1 VIELADYSSV
11 RNSSER
17 MTNHE
22 FINYLSNP
30 QASKRE
36 PWVKVRWINI
46 GGISWDVIRA
56 LALKYDLHP
65 LALEELLQH
74 PNRLRSKADY
84 YPQHLF
90 LRVLSHTLA
99 KDKEVVESYI
109 DNLPRSE
116 SPEPMDEKVDYSNK
130 NSDEGYASTTGLRP
144 RLRGNGKV
152 HQRGTNP
159 SPGVDI
165 ESIDVSRD
173 PTSARFGTF
182 APTVGVKMDAT
193 TLRLI
198 QELKDGDKVNVALHP
213 VFIFLFRDG
222 TVISIHPKPNLEF
235 TRPIRERLR
244 LRSTVLRST
253 ADPSLLVHSLL
264 DLIVDSVMELVDEYQ
279 GKIVKLEH
287 DILLRPKMKTVR
299 FLHILSGDL
308 TLHKRTLEPI
318 KTVIYGLRRY
328 DRDRVA
334 AKYDAKDLPE
344 GWKPEGYMSHKA
356 SIYLA
361 DVHDHMEYILASL
374 DMFAGIS
381 ENLINYSFNMAS
393 YDMNQVMR
401 RLTLVTIIC
410 LPLTLFT
417 GYFGMNFESMWSVKE
432 HTDLLFWEIAIPVMA
447 ILIPLFT
454 WSDLVKM
461 YHYGQKKVWAKR
473 LDQRL
478 KGA

>member
-1 VIELADYSSV
+1 MFPCLY
-11 RNSSER
+11 
-17 MTNHE
+17 
-22 FINYLSNP
+22 
-30 QASKRE
+30 Q
-36 PWVKVRWINI
+36 
-46 GGISWDVIRA
+46 
-56 LALKYDLHP
+56 
-65 LALEELLQH
+65 
-74 PNRLRSKADY
+74 
-84 YPQHLF
+84 
-90 LRVLSHTLA
+90 
-99 KDKEVVESYI
+99 
-109 DNLPRSE
+109 
-116 SPEPMDEKVDYSNK
+116 
-130 NSDEGYASTTGLRP
+130 
-144 RLRGNGKV
+144 
-152 HQRGTNP
+152 
-159 SPGVDI
+159 
-165 ESIDVSRD
+165 
-173 PTSARFGTF
+173 
-182 APTVGVKMDAT
+182 
-193 TLRLI
+193 
-198 QELKDGDKVNVALHP
+198 
-213 VFIFLFRDG
+213 
-222 TVISIHPKPNLEF
+222 
-235 TRPIRERLR
+235 
-244 LRSTVLRST
+244 
-253 ADPSLLVHSLL
+253 LLVHSLL
-264 DLIVDSVMELVDEYQ
+264 DLVVDSIMEVVDEYQ

-334 AKYDAKDLPE
+334 AMYDVKDLPE

-381 ENLINYSFNMAS
+381 ENLINYTFNMAS

-417 GYFGMNFESMWSVKE
+417 GYFGMNFEAMWSVKG

-461 YHYGQKKVWAKR
+461 YHYGQKKVWTKR
-473 LDQRL
+473 LDKRL
-478 KGA
+478 NKT